1 VRKQSESLPRAN
13 SNHRMSSRVVPV
25 KWSEHLFFNLCD
37 FDFFRK
43 RTGGNYLFFGNLRL
57 LAPIV
62 AVPYI
67 LSCEIIFFRKKRFFV
82 KLQERVAGIFIV
94 REKVES
100 LYIDSLA
107 VAPEYRRSGLGM
119 FIVDFAAKL

>member
-1 VRKQSESLPRAN
+1 
-13 SNHRMSSRVVPV
+13 MSSRFVPV

-82 KLQERVAGIFIV
+82 KLQERVAGILIV

-119 FIVDFAAKL
+119 FIMDFAAKL

>member
-1 VRKQSESLPRAN
+1 
-13 SNHRMSSRVVPV
+13 MSSRVVPV

-67 LSCEIIFFRKKRFFV
+67 LSCEIIFFSAR
-82 KLQERVAGIFIV
+82 
-94 REKVES
+94 VES